1 MARAGGNRRMK
12 NDVWADKA
20 KHEGYP
26 ARSVYKLEE
35 IVGKTGGITA
45 GSLVLDLGAAPGSW
59 TLFLVKKF
67 QARVVACDLK
77 PLDPQI
83 SRRKDV
89 NFIAGDFLS
98 DTVLQQI
105 ASFGTYDAVV
115 SDAAPATS
123 GDRLVDSARS
133 YNLAQQSLF
142 FAQKYLKENGLFITK
157 IFSGGDEQALVQEA
171 KPYFQSVKIMRP
183 KAIRKESFEVYIVGQ
198 GFIRQSPSSREDEL
212 L

>member
-1 MARAGGNRRMK
+1 MK

-35 IVGKTGGITA
+35 IIAKTGGVTV

-89 NFIAGDFLS
+89 HFIEGDFLS

-105 ASFGTYDAVV
+105 ASFGVYDAVV

-142 FAQKYLKENGLFITK
+142 FAKKYLKNNGLFITK
-157 IFSGGDEQALVQEA
+157 IFSGGDEQHLVNEA
-171 KPYFQSVKIMRP
+171 KPHFQSVKIMRP

-198 GFIRQSPSSREDEL
+198 GFIHASINPSEDMMR
-212 L
+212 